1 MQLISQME
9 KVHLWAE
16 MLLCRWT
23 IQPAYDWELLARV
36 EKQTNEKTQQK
47 KKKRGEKEIEILK
60 SDQGEQIA

>member
-1 MQLISQME
+1 ME

-47 KKKRGEKEIEILK
+47 KKKKGVKKK
-60 SDQGEQIA
+60 SKF